1 MTGLLNEAQIE
12 YVLYHLN
19 HHVKTLSS
27 IRERFVFANQS
38 TSEVD
43 HVGKVIFKLSP
54 QPLDLS
60 QNFKVGEIP
69 ILFPLSDKKLLY
81 EIDSKGNLIFHHDIL
96 KSVFYLLSG
105 YQEYA
110 NQSSK
115 DALSRFSFTDSIQY
129 KLECTAKPIVNYY
142 FQSIVE
148 ALEIF
153 CAKHQIT
160 LHRNKLFQNF
170 GFQLSHDIDVIDF
183 YTYNYL
189 GYKVKEIVG
198 LRKSK
203 LSFILNLKL
212 FLKGLLKYL
221 GISKRENPYWNFD
234 YLLEIENKN
243 HFKSIFFFLDQGV
256 KNSDANYSFEEQ
268 RMAELFSTLKDGG
281 HEIGFHGKVLSS
293 TNAEIMEK
301 SLKKLE
307 AAAGISVKG
316 IRQHR
321 LLWKHPHTA
330 KIQQQNSFQYDSTLG
345 FAAHEGFRNSYC
357 YPFKLYDFEADK
369 MINMWEIPLMVMD
382 GTLFSYQQYSVE
394 KAFSACESLMEEV
407 QKFGGVFTLLWHN
420 SFFDEDTYPGVT
432 KFYETLLQRI
442 SEKEPEN
449 ILGLEL
455 CKRMDKL
462 PS

>member
-19 HHVKTLSS
+19 HHVKTLGSV
-27 IRERFVFANQS
+27 RERFVFLSDQS
-38 TSEVD
+38 ASEAD

-54 QPLDLS
+54 HPINQS
-60 QNFKVGEIP
+60 FKVGEIP
-69 ILFPLSDKKLLY
+69 VLFPLSDKKSFY
-81 EIDSKGNLIFHHDIL
+81 EIDTKGSLIFQHDIL
-96 KSVFYLLSG
+96 KCVFYLLSG

-115 DALSRFSFTDSIQY
+115 DALSRFSFTDSIQH
-129 KLECTAKPIVNYY
+129 KLGCTAKPIVNYY

-153 CAKHQIT
+153 CAKNQIT
-160 LHRNKLFQNF
+160 FQREKLFENF
-170 GFQLSHDIDVIDF
+170 GFQLSHDIDVVDL
-183 YTYNYL
+183 YTYNYVV
-189 GYKVKEIVG
+189 YKIKEIVG

-203 LSFILNLKL
+203 LSFGLNSKL
-212 FLKGLLKYL
+212 FVKGLLKYA
-221 GISKRENPYWNFD
+221 GISKRDNPHWNFD
-234 YLLEIENKN
+234 YLLRLEDR
-243 HFKSIFFFLDQGV
+243 HRLKSIFFFLDQGV
-256 KNSDANYSFEEQ
+256 KNSDAAHAFEEQ
-268 RMAELFSTLKDGG
+268 RIVDLFSTLKAGG
-281 HEIGFHGKVLSS
+281 HEIGFHGPVRSV
-293 TNAEIMEK
+293 TDAEIMK
-301 SLKKLE
+301 TSLKRLE
-307 AAAGISVKG
+307 AAAGSSIKG
-316 IRQHR
+316 SRQHR
-321 LLWKHPHTA
+321 LLWKHPETA
-330 KIQQQNSFQYDSTLG
+330 KIQQQNGFRYDSTLG

-357 YPFKLYDFEADK
+357 YPFKLYDFEADRI
-369 MINMWEIPLMVMD
+369 INMWEVPLMVMD
-382 GTLFSYQQYSVE
+382 STLFSYQRYSVA
-394 KAFSACESLMEEV
+394 KAFSACEGLVEEV